1 MNITKALYH
10 QNGLVRKSSAAILRG
25 ARFAKRCRQTQEDL
39 EACPPVFVNSL
50 PKSGTHL
57 LNQLVTAFPN
67 LVEYGAFLGSMTSS
81 YRFRERSKQNT
92 LKFIQ
97 SFLAKEIVRGH
108 LFYELEYDLAL
119 RKQNVVHY
127 FIYRDLR
134 DVVVSEAYYLRNINR
149 WHRLHAYFRELPTLA
164 DAITCS
170 ICGLND
176 QWPGINYPNIA
187 DRFARYAGWLESP
200 TVCTLKFED
209 LVGSKQEE
217 SLTQITDFYSRQLCY
232 DINPERYLEAMRV
245 AIAPKRSHTF
255 RKGKSGGWRNE
266 FTSEHRK
273 VFNTLAGDLLINLGY
288 ETDDSW
294 V

>member
-149 WHRLHAYFRELPTLA
+149 WHRLHAYFRELPTQA
-164 DAITCS
+164 AE
-170 ICGLND
+170 N
-176 QWPGINYPNIA
+176 
-187 DRFARYAGWLESP
+187 AGGLESSLVERTEIINGNDTSWGGFLGFEYLFSRPMHNRGGTLSFLVDAELANDWVELSGFQKGRLP
-200 TVCTLKFED
+200 TASVLFG
-209 LVGSKQEE
+209 LS
-217 SLTQITDFYSRQLCY
+217 
-232 DINPERYLEAMRV
+232 INR
-245 AIAPKRSHTF
+245 
-255 RKGKSGGWRNE
+255 
-266 FTSEHRK
+266 
-273 VFNTLAGDLLINLGY
+273 
-288 ETDDSW
+288 
-294 V
+294 